1 MFHLVLNANLAIT
14 MLKQFQYICYIH
26 SILGDIIKTNQ
37 LLAIFQSNTMI
48 KRNSCLTFKQAAF
61 PANYIIANIFVTVN
75 FLTIYKKFE
84 FGIFEKTDNLI
95 QYNYCDMQ
103 TYFHIDVASVII
115 LSVVCSVKAFRARKL
130 PANYNETYYI
140 FLGMFATTNL
150 LMLSIPLDASFNTD
164 GGKVFVNSFVM
175 YSANMALILIAC
187 GYKIH
192 IMLFQKHQNTKKAF
206 QKIMQ
211 KAMPD
216 NFKRMKR

>member
-1 MFHLVLNANLAIT
+1 
-14 MLKQFQYICYIH
+14 
-26 SILGDIIKTNQ
+26 
-37 LLAIFQSNTMI
+37 
-48 KRNSCLTFKQAAF
+48 
-61 PANYIIANIFVTVN
+61 
-75 FLTIYKKFE
+75 
-84 FGIFEKTDNLI
+84 
-95 QYNYCDMQ
+95 
-103 TYFHIDVASVII
+103 
-115 LSVVCSVKAFRARKL
+115 
-130 PANYNETYYI
+130 
-140 FLGMFATTNL
+140 MFATTNL

-192 IMLFQKHQNTKKAF
+192 IMLFQKHQNTKEAF